1 MTLCG
6 DPRNGAADHWSCGCR
21 GLSMRYLYLIAADL
35 RGTVFDGCDFTKAE
49 LRGALIEGARFV
61 EANFYKADL
70 SECSGEGADFTGA
83 RLVGAE
89 FYRSELAGSVWS
101 GAWINASWMHETD
114 LRGADLRGVWFGPDD
129 RAGRTKL
136 ASARIGGADVRG
148 AGGWVEGS
156 ADVGPPGEPRVLV
169 GDELAAWFAEQGAP
183 EVRVGNV

>member
-6 DPRNGAADHWSCGCR
+6 DPGNGTADLWSCGCR
-21 GLSMRYLYLIAADL
+21 GLSMRYRYLIAEDL

-49 LRGALIEGARFV
+49 LQGSLIEGARFV
-61 EANFYKADL
+61 EANFYKACL

-129 RAGRTKL
+129 RAGRTRFV
-136 ASARIGGADVRG
+136 STRIGARTCGARADGSRVRRMSDLP
-148 AGGWVEGS
+148 GS
-156 ADVGPPGEPRVLV
+156 LACSSGTNSRPGSPSR
-169 GDELAAWFAEQGAP
+169 A
-183 EVRVGNV
+183 RRR